1 MAIPATGGFC
11 LQCRGAVWRTRV
23 TPDAHSVFRSC
34 GVLRDPGIRQ
44 GRTARLRKKWFVWRS
59 PVEANT
65 AGWNSAFDISFKELS
80 MSNSHG
86 LDPLRL
92 RQLRAMAGN
101 LSSLA
106 NWHREH
112 HNYVVADALY
122 TRSLSITEQI
132 NGAGNDG
139 DTLAARLRTGQ
150 QASFEML
157 RAGESGPE
165 KSPLGRVQKVG

>member
-1 MAIPATGGFC
+1 
-11 LQCRGAVWRTRV
+11 
-23 TPDAHSVFRSC
+23 
-34 GVLRDPGIRQ
+34 
-44 GRTARLRKKWFVWRS
+44 
-59 PVEANT
+59 
-65 AGWNSAFDISFKELS
+65 

-132 NGAGNDG
+132 NGAGMMG
-139 DTLAARLRTGQ
+139 TLSVPDSELGSKLLRNAARRR
-150 QASFEML
+150 SD
-157 RAGESGPE
+157 PE

>member
-1 MAIPATGGFC
+1 
-11 LQCRGAVWRTRV
+11 
-23 TPDAHSVFRSC
+23 
-34 GVLRDPGIRQ
+34 
-44 GRTARLRKKWFVWRS
+44 
-59 PVEANT
+59 
-65 AGWNSAFDISFKELS
+65 

-106 NWHREH
+106 NWHREN

-139 DTLAARLRTGQ
+139 DTLVARLRTGQ

-157 RAGESGPE
+157 RAGREWPREIPVAESTEGWLIEFTAQRPA
-165 KSPLGRVQKVG
+165 SLATRLFS

>member
-1 MAIPATGGFC
+1 
-11 LQCRGAVWRTRV
+11 
-23 TPDAHSVFRSC
+23 
-34 GVLRDPGIRQ
+34 
-44 GRTARLRKKWFVWRS
+44 
-59 PVEANT
+59 
-65 AGWNSAFDISFKELS
+65 

-92 RQLRAMAGN
+92 RQLRAMAEN

-132 NGAGNDG
+132 NSAGNDG
-139 DTLAARLRTGQ
+139 DTLVARLRTGQ
-150 QASFEML
+150 QAAFEML

-165 KSPLGRVQKVG
+165 KSQLGRVQEVG